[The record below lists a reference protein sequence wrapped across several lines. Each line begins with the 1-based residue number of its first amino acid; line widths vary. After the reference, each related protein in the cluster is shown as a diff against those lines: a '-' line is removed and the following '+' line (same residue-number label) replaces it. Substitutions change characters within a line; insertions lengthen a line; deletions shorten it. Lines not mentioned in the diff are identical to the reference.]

1 MTGYSL
7 IIEIERLKEECDKLG
22 FRLGYSKMGSYKTEF
37 GDVVALFPK
46 DQDALP
52 IYSRDAEIFI
62 GTISDL
68 KNWLRGVTWARD
80 YDRMVMGN
88 LNDKRRERKEQD
100 RRNQNLIR
108 ILSKE

>member
-1 MTGYSL
+1 MSGYSL
-7 IIEIERLKEECDKLG
+7 IIEIERLKEQCDELG

-46 DQDALP
+46 DQEALP
-52 IYSRDAEIFI
+52 VYSRDAEIFI

-100 RRNQNLIR
+100 IRNKRLVDI
-108 ILSKE
+108 IKGE